1 MLKRAFDTIGWLGT
15 VLVLAAVAVFF
26 LKAEWQPYSR
36 WLAWGGLVCILLY
49 TLGQWREIARIFA
62 GRSARLGTI
71 SAASVIVVVGIL
83 AALNYISSREHKR
96 WDLTSSSQFTLSPQ
110 SIKVLQSLDAPLKLT
125 AFAKETD
132 FSSYRDRL
140 NEYEYVSKKVTTDY
154 VDPDKRPALA
164 HQLQIHA
171 YGTVAIEYK
180 DRIERVVG
188 NSEQDLTNGIIKVV
202 TGKER
207 KVYFTQG
214 HGEKDTS
221 ASERTGY
228 SGIAKQLALDNYK
241 VERLP
246 LAQQSA
252 VPADASVV
260 VVAGPRTDLL
270 PGELD
275 ALKAYLD
282 KGGKVMLLLDPPEK
296 ADSPALTNLIAFA
309 HDWAVDV
316 GSNVIVDV
324 SGMGRLLGTD
334 ETVPVA
340 VNYPTHPIVQ
350 GMDLLTAFPL
360 ARSVSPVTGGVGGRF
375 AQAFVETS
383 AKSWAESD
391 LKSLFT
397 GGKEVAFDEKKGD
410 KQGPISIAAAVSAP
424 IASTPRHREAGRG
437 LCEAGSACRRVRR
450 LGLRVEPRAR
460 RQRQPRPVHERGQ
473 LARAAGEPDRDP
485 TQGGR
490 RSARVDDRQPAVAR
504 ADPGAV
510 RRPDRRARQRCLC
523 VVAEAVDART
533 EIAGGAGGGPGRPRR
548 LYLLR

>member
-49 TLGQWREIARIFA
+49 TLGQWREIARLFA

-71 SAASVIVVVGIL
+71 SAASVLVVAGIL
-83 AALNYISSREHKR
+83 AAINYISTREHKR
-96 WDLTSSSQFTLSPQ
+96 WDLTASSQFTLSPQ

-132 FSSYRDRL
+132 LGMYRDRL
-140 NEYEYVSKKVTTDY
+140 SEYQYVSKKVATDY
-154 VDPDKRPALA
+154 VDPDKKPAIA
-164 HQLQIHA
+164 RQMQIQA

-180 DRIERVVG
+180 DRIERVTG
-188 NSEQDLTNGIIKVV
+188 NSEQDLTNGIIKAV

-207 KVYFTQG
+207 KIYFTQG

-228 SGIAKQLALDNYK
+228 SEIAKQLTHDNYK

-260 VVAGPRTDLL
+260 VVAGPRIDLL
-270 PGELD
+270 PGEID

-282 KGGKVMLLLDPPEK
+282 KGGKMMLLLDPPAGK
-296 ADSPALTNLIAFA
+296 ADSPPLTNLTALA
-309 HDWAVDV
+309 HDWAIDV
-316 GSNVIVDV
+316 GANVVVDV

-340 VNYPTHPIVQ
+340 INYPAHPIVQ
-350 GMDLLTAFPL
+350 GLDLLTAFPL
-360 ARSVSPVTGGVGGRF
+360 ARSVSPVTGGVAGRF

-383 AKSWAESD
+383 AKSWAETD

-397 GGKEVAFDEKKGD
+397 GGKEVAMDEKNGD
-410 KQGPISIAAAVSAP
+410 KPGPISIAAAVSAP
-424 IASTPRHREAGRG
+424 VASAPDAGKPADDAARPEARVVVFGDSDFASNPFLGVSGNRDLFMNTVNWLAQQENLIAIRPKEPDD
-437 LCEAGSACRRVRR
+437 RRVSMTANQQ
-450 LGLRVEPRAR
+450 LRVMILALFVVPIAVLGSGVYAWWR
-460 RQRQPRPVHERGQ
+460 RR
-473 LARAAGEPDRDP
+473 
-485 TQGGR
+485 
-490 RSARVDDRQPAVAR
+490 
-504 ADPGAV
+504 
-510 RRPDRRARQRCLC
+510 
-523 VVAEAVDART
+523 
-533 EIAGGAGGGPGRPRR
+533 
-548 LYLLR
+548 

>member
-26 LKAEWQPYSR
+26 LRAEWQPYSR
-36 WLAWGGLVCILLY
+36 WLAAGGLACILLY
-49 TLGQWREIARIFA
+49 TLGQWREIARLFA

-71 SAASVIVVVGIL
+71 SAASVLVVAGIL
-83 AALNYISSREHKR
+83 AAINYISTREHKR
-96 WDLTSSSQFTLSPQ
+96 WDLTASSQFTLSPQ
-110 SIKVLQSLDAPLKLT
+110 SIKVLQNLDAPLKLT
-125 AFAKETD
+125 AFAKETELGM
-132 FSSYRDRL
+132 YRDRL
-140 NEYEYVSKKVTTDY
+140 SQYEYVSKKVATDY
-154 VDPDKRPALA
+154 VDPDKKPAIA
-164 HQLQIHA
+164 RQMQIQA

-180 DRIERVVG
+180 DRIERVTG
-188 NSEQDLTNGIIKVV
+188 NSEQDLTNGIIKAV

-221 ASERTGY
+221 ASERAGY
-228 SGIAKQLALDNYK
+228 SEITKQLTHDNYK

-270 PGELD
+270 AGEID

-296 ADSPALTNLIAFA
+296 ADSPPLANLTAFA
-309 HDWAVDV
+309 HDWAIDV
-316 GSNVIVDV
+316 GANVVVDV

-340 VNYPTHPIVQ
+340 VNYPSHPIVQ
-350 GMDLLTAFPL
+350 GLDLLTAFPL

-383 AKSWAESD
+383 AKSWAETD

-397 GGKEVAFDEKKGD
+397 GGKEVALDEKKGD
-410 KQGPISIAAAVSAP
+410 KPGPVSIAAAVSAP
-424 IASTPRHREAGRG
+424 VTAAPDAGKPVEDAAKPEARVVVFGDSDFAANLAIGVSGNRDLFMNTVSWLAQQENLIAIRPKEPDD
-437 LCEAGSACRRVRR
+437 RRVSMTANQQ
-450 LGLRVEPRAR
+450 LRVLILALFVVPIAVLGSGVYAWWR
-460 RQRQPRPVHERGQ
+460 RR
-473 LARAAGEPDRDP
+473 
-485 TQGGR
+485 
-490 RSARVDDRQPAVAR
+490 
-504 ADPGAV
+504 
-510 RRPDRRARQRCLC
+510 
-523 VVAEAVDART
+523 
-533 EIAGGAGGGPGRPRR
+533 
-548 LYLLR
+548 